1 MGGGVIYVDVTSS
14 LKTATISQQSRT
26 AFDYRMLRSGHQP
39 EIVPKES
46 SHMGSKHRKQSQ
58 RAKRIALISAASATA
73 TCLTVGAAPPPP
85 HYAVS
90 SVPVALAA
98 STGPDY
104 TKLIESLSNSTNSA
118 LFAQGNFQNALA
130 GLVNPLGAA
139 SGGLLPTLNA
149 GTNQE
154 DLTSLEGLLDTLAKL
169 LAQPNLSNIP
179 VLPAD
184 ALPTIL
190 SALVPALAPVLG
202 QVTPLLAT
210 LTTGLAGPLGTVEG
224 VLTLINTLNDL
235 PVVGGVIKGI
245 PTLNDLLGLT
255 VSETQYQSGYSW
267 PILGIAGSTTVDN
280 TFAQL
285 PSLTVSGLVEK
296 LTGSIL
302 TASGNPDIPV
312 DVLGLPIPVP
322 IPLSQLLDIVTG
334 VLTPLDGISTPS
346 ITAWLP
352 TASGNYGLPLGGSV
366 AFLATMPTLDIGPL
380 SVLNGLPIILPP
392 GIDPATDTVVAIPL
406 LAGGATL
413 PLGLASF
420 ASVGTPGIVLPTATG
435 INTVGG
441 VSVTVFNLLGFPI
454 FTNTNIQPANYY
466 GTNGIDFSD
475 GTNLATIAGLP
486 IQYSLGSFNFGN
498 EGFGFTGPSLFNVGL
513 IPAFQVG
520 TAPTQQSSD
529 GLVGDDLLNT
539 LLFSTPRALLPTRL
553 TSLTQAL
560 GLPNP
565 GDAATPFLN
574 PLYASLVTPLATQY
588 TTYLNQNIG
597 SWTNGAANGLEQ
609 LTSAIADLSYG
620 LPGAARPVVPPAGQS
635 LQDASAQSVVTLS
648 DDSPN
653 IVQDRQIAV
662 VNDKGT
668 DDPITNVQNQAKKA
682 RAELDANIKAANA
695 KTRASVK
702 KAGADVEKSVKKTAA
717 TLNKIAEDGQ
727 DQIKKT
733 VAVVQKSIH
742 DAAKN
747 VSDAAKNTAD
757 KKPAP
762 AKTSNDE

>member
-1 MGGGVIYVDVTSS
+1 
-14 LKTATISQQSRT
+14 
-26 AFDYRMLRSGHQP
+26 
-39 EIVPKES
+39 
-46 SHMGSKHRKQSQ
+46 MGSKHRKQSR

-73 TCLTVGAAPPPP
+73 TCLTVGAAPPPLP
-85 HYAVS
+85 HHAVS

-104 TKLIESLSNSTNSA
+104 TKLIESLSNSTNNA
-118 LFAQGNFQNALA
+118 LFAQGNFQNAFA

-149 GTNQE
+149 GTTQE
-154 DLTSLEGLLDTLAKL
+154 DLTSLEGLIDTLAKL

-179 VLPAD
+179 GLPAD

-210 LTTGLAGPLGTVEG
+210 LTSGLAGPLATVEE
-224 VLTLINTLNDL
+224 VLTALTAINATLSSLNLPLI
-235 PVVGGVIKGI
+235 GGI

-255 VSETQYQSGYSW
+255 VSQTTYQSGYAW
-267 PILGIAGSTTVDN
+267 PILGIAGSTTVAN

-285 PSLTVSGLVEK
+285 PSLTLSDLVGN
-296 LTGSIL
+296 LTGVLEIPNVS
-302 TASGNPDIPV
+302 IPV
-312 DVLGLPIPVP
+312 LG
-322 IPLSQLLDIVTG
+322 IPLGVPLGDIVDG
-334 VLTPLDGISTPS
+334 IIDDALTPLDAISTPS

-352 TASGNYGLPLGGSV
+352 AASGNYGLPLGGSV
-366 AFLATMPTLDIGPL
+366 GFLATMPTLDIGPL
-380 SVLNGLPIILPP
+380 TVLEGLPPLTLPF
-392 GIDPATDTVVAIPL
+392 GIDPTTDTVVAIPL
-406 LAGGATL
+406 FAGGATL

-420 ASVGTPGIVLPTATG
+420 ATVGTPGIVLPTATG

-441 VSVTVFNLLGFPI
+441 VSVTAFNLLGFPI
-454 FTNTNIQPANYY
+454 LTNTNIQPANYY
-466 GTNGIDFSD
+466 GTNGINFSN

-513 IPAFQVG
+513 IPPFQVG

-529 GLVGDDLLNT
+529 GLVGEGLLNT
-539 LLFSTPRALLPTRL
+539 LLFSTPRALLPTQS
-553 TSLTQAL
+553 TSVTQAL

-565 GDAATPFLN
+565 GDAVTPFLN

-588 TTYLNQNIG
+588 TNYLNQNIG

-609 LTSAIADLSYG
+609 FTGAIADLSYG

-635 LQDASAQSVVTLS
+635 LQDASVQSLAKAS

-653 IVQDRQIAV
+653 VAQDKQIAV
-662 VNDKGT
+662 VKDK
-668 DDPITNVQNQAKKA
+668 DAADPITNVQNQAKKA
-682 RAELDANIKAANA
+682 RTELDANIKAANA
-695 KTRASVK
+695 KTQASVK

-717 TLNKIAEDGQ
+717 TLNKIAKDGQ

-733 VAVVQKSIH
+733 VAGVQKTVHDAASNVR

-747 VSDAAKNTAD
+747 ATD
-757 KKPAP
+757 KKPAA
-762 AKTSNDE
+762 AKKANDE